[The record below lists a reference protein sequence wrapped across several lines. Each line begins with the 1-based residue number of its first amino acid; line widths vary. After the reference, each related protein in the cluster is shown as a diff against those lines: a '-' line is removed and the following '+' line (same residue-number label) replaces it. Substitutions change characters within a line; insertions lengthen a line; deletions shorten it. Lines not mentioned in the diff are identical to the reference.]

1 MLRLSTVLLLLVN
14 CSNASLAIC
23 EGSADALKSL
33 LSLNVVSVFN
43 IVQPC
48 CLIAKQFI
56 CSINGAVYSTTTM
69 KATTVREGSED
80 ESESG
85 CSGCSLCCSY
95 KVTLNM
101 CLNVEHGWVEAFP
114 KMKNRGTVW
123 NINMEEKQA
132 IGLFA

>member
-1 MLRLSTVLLLLVN
+1 MNNNETANAEGDQQQEETVEPTQSQAVSTN
-14 CSNASLAIC
+14 CEAMDSSATSQLQRSLAIC
-23 EGSADALKSL
+23 DGSADALKSL

-56 CSINGAVYSTTTM
+56 CSINGAVYSATTTM
-69 KATTVREGSED
+69 KATTVCEESED

-85 CSGCSLCCSY
+85 CSGCCSY

-101 CLNVEHGWVEAFP
+101 CGHVEHG
-114 KMKNRGTVW
+114 
-123 NINMEEKQA
+123 
-132 IGLFA
+132 